1 MDGVLST
8 VASHSKSRGGEC
20 PPVPSSAENVALAR
34 REFELS
40 TTDFRRVTR
49 KIYEEAGI
57 VLGEQKR
64 DMVVRRLSKRIRAC
78 GLEGFRAYMDLVDSG
93 DPAELVEFRNA
104 LTTNLTS
111 FFREAHHFDR
121 LKSYF
126 TEHGDKRSY
135 RIWSAA
141 CSTGEEPYSIAISAV
156 EHFQTDRPPVHILCT
171 DLDTEVVSKARAG
184 VYTLERVTALESARK
199 KKFFQRGVG
208 PNDGMVRVNPLLQGF
223 MEFGTQNLLAD
234 TYSVKP
240 GLDVIFLRNV
250 MIYFDRDTQ
259 RHILERMA
267 RLLRAEGLLIV
278 GHSENLFHVSDL
290 FSPVGQTVYRLASRS

>member
-1 MDGVLST
+1 MDGVLSS
-8 VASHSKSRGGEC
+8 ARSHTTDRGAQR
-20 PPVPSSAENVALAR
+20 PPMSTKTETAAR
-34 REFELS
+34 ANREFDLS
-40 TTDFRRVTR
+40 TSDFRRVTR

-64 DMVVRRLSKRIRAC
+64 DMIVRRLSKRIRAR
-78 GLEGFRAYMDLVDSG
+78 GLDSFRRYMDLVESG

-121 LKSYF
+121 LKAYF
-126 TEHGDKRSY
+126 AEHGDQRTY

-141 CSTGEEPYSIAISAV
+141 CSTGEEPYSVAISAV
-156 EHFQTDRPPVHILCT
+156 EHFQTERPPVQILCT
-171 DLDTEVVSKARAG
+171 DLDTEVVAKARQG
-184 VYTLERVTALESARK
+184 VYTLERVTALEKARK
-199 KKFFQRGVG
+199 RRFFQRGVG
-208 PNDGMVRVNPLLQGF
+208 PNEGMVRVNPVLQGF
-223 MEFGTQNLLAD
+223 MDFGTQNLLD
-234 TYSVKP
+234 DSYLVKP

-267 RLLRAEGLLIV
+267 KLLRSDGMLIV
-278 GHSENLFHVSDL
+278 GHSENLFHVADL
-290 FSPVGQTVYRLASRS
+290 FSPVGQTVYRLAARS